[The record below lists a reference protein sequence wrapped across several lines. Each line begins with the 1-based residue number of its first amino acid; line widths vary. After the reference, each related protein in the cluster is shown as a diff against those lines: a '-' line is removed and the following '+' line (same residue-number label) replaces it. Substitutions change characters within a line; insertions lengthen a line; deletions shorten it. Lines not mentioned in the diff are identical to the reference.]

1 MTRAWL
7 SGASG
12 FVGHHCLEY
21 WLARTDWDF
30 TVTGSFRHHGKTD
43 RINAATQSPGYRERV
58 TVLTHDLQAP
68 FSEQAVQAAGRVDYM
83 VAMASESHVDR
94 SLADP
99 VPFAMNNVA
108 VALNTLELARRL
120 QPRALVL
127 FSTDEV
133 YGPVRG
139 SEARDEWSPAVPS
152 NPYAASKAAQEAF
165 AVAYWRSYG
174 VPVVIVNAMN
184 ILGERQAAEKYL
196 PRLIRAVSRGE
207 TVQVHTGPQG
217 VVGSRSYVHAAN
229 VADAVLFILRDTKVA
244 AFPEQDRPSRYN
256 LAGQERIT
264 NLELAEL
271 VAGVLG
277 RPLHYELTD
286 SGRPG
291 YDQHYGL
298 AMDRLTGLGWKPSLG
313 LREGI
318 ERAVRWTAAH
328 PEWMS
333 E

>member
-1 MTRAWL
+1 VTRAWL
-7 SGASG
+7 SGAGG

-21 WLARTDWDF
+21 WLGRTDWDF
-30 TVTGSFRHHGKTD
+30 TVTDSFRHHGKTD
-43 RINAATQSPGYRERV
+43 RIAAATRIPGYRERV
-58 TVLTHDLQAP
+58 TVVTHDLQVP
-68 FSEQAVQAAGRVDYM
+68 FSEQAVQAASRVDYM

-133 YGPVRG
+133 YGPVHG
-139 SEARDEWSPAVPS
+139 IATRDEWSPAVPS

-165 AVAYWRSYG
+165 AVSYWRSFG

-196 PRLIRAVSRGE
+196 PRLVRAVSRGE
-207 TVQVHTGPQG
+207 TVRVHTGPG
-217 VVGSRSYVHAAN
+217 GIGSRSYVHAGN
-229 VADAVLFILRDTKVA
+229 VADAILFILRDTKTA
-244 AFPEQDRPSRYN
+244 AFPEADRPSRYN
-256 LAGQERIT
+256 LAGQERIS
-264 NLELAEL
+264 NLELAEM
-271 VAGVLG
+271 VAAVLG
-277 RPLHYELTD
+277 RPLRYELAD

-298 AMDRLTGLGWKPSLG
+298 AADKLTGLGWKPPVS

-328 PEWMS
+328 PEWMI